1 MNTTAHQEFI
11 QETEN
16 IIEPDQDLMDEHPKK
31 SLNNHSS
38 DNSLKE
44 NISKHVGKDFSNVE
58 DIDKLYLRS
67 SSKELGSKTN
77 DVLGISD
84 VEGDS

>member
-16 IIEPDQDLMDEHPKK
+16 IIDTDQDLMDEHPKK
-31 SLNNHSS
+31 SSNNHSS

-44 NISKHVGKDFSNVE
+44 NITKHVGNDLSNVE